1 MNRKLVNGL
10 LLLSV
15 ATVGCGTFTSC
26 KDTDEDFKNEIIL
39 SQDELA
45 KKLIAYIDEHKCECP
60 KDAQALLD
68 QVRAFLTNGEG
79 QPLKSMSSAV
89 LSLIDGTLEQTFGS
103 DYTSWKGNVVM
114 KGDLETKLE
123 DYVKKGEIEVD
134 LSGYVKDDD
143 TYKQLGKDIATLNLW
158 KSQMDEWKEG
168 INKEDIK
175 AALARADEA
184 YMSALEANKILTDL
198 VPRLEENL
206 SDITETIGQIS
217 ELVNTLEASLT
228 SLQLELKKLQPQID
242 AINQRLNKLITG
254 IITQQTY
261 NPMFGSINLPI
272 GLQSNILANYYG
284 YTDKDIVFPFGEN
297 ATEYNGD
304 KSVINNAA
312 VQAAI
317 HSLGYATKTV
327 SGYYM
332 SDDNDSNLGK
342 LYLTINPN
350 NVNFDGVILSL
361 VDSQD
366 NEALKIKAEKDDE
379 TILNFGWTRA
389 NNGFYAAKANIDPK
403 DATKLNL
410 RVEDGL
416 KSAMKDA
423 LLDHTKSDFVAL
435 GKVILNQMENICP
448 AYGVKASWTADE
460 IVDGETVT
468 KEYAVYSNYNIA
480 AATIRPL
487 GYEFLYGEGTNKKLP
502 TFGRLKD
509 KLHEFF
515 NDVKNDITFSF
526 GLGINPDDYKI
537 NLDLSQIKFNVG
549 IDKLTVI
556 IPSMPIYE
564 PGHENDDNYIVG
576 RTAETP
582 IELTYNADGTVS
594 GNDGALN
601 GLVDAINTA
610 VKGMLTGNENSI
622 QSIINKEVVTK
633 MNSLISDL
641 NDQLKGIDGNVE
653 SQIKDILDKIEN
665 QLAGKLD
672 GVQGL
677 VDKYNALAKKINN
690 FLKNPNN
697 YLQVM
702 MAYETKNEGLHQL
715 SNSINDPSLFNQAG
729 GNSIELFATSY
740 TAELVAP
747 SYLKFVAV
755 TRAWNGKN
763 QDAAEVKRVN
773 DANELLNVVRPGRQ
787 QRFGI
792 SGLKSGYKYEIVYTS
807 LDYRGYTSTN
817 LYYLTVK

>member
-68 QVRAFLTNGEG
+68 QVRTFLTNGEG

-114 KGDLETKLE
+114 KGDLETKLA
-123 DYVKKGEIEVD
+123 DYVKKGDIDID

-143 TYKQLGKDIATLNLW
+143 TYKQLGKDIAALNLW

-168 INKEDIK
+168 INKEDID
-175 AALARADEA
+175 AALARANEA
-184 YMSALEANKILTDL
+184 YMAALEANNILTDL
-198 VPRLEENL
+198 VPLLEQNL

-217 ELVNTLEASLT
+217 ELVNDLETSLT

-254 IITQQTY
+254 IIAQQTY

-350 NVNFDGVILSL
+350 NVNFDGVNLSL

-366 NEALKIKAEKDDE
+366 NEALKIKAQKDDE

-435 GKVILNQMENICP
+435 GKVLLNQMENICP

-480 AATIRPL
+480 AATVRPL
-487 GYEFLYGEGTNKKLP
+487 GYEFLYGEGTSKELP

-537 NLDLSQIKFNVG
+537 NLDLSKVEIKIQPENIVVKIPALDIIENGVTVG
-549 IDKLTVI
+549 QTKPEDVVLGYDSTGTLT
-556 IPSMPIYE
+556 
-564 PGHENDDNYIVG
+564 
-576 RTAETP
+576 
-582 IELTYNADGTVS
+582 
-594 GNDGALN
+594 GNDAALN
-601 GLVDAINTA
+601 GLVNAINKA
-610 VKGMLTGNENSI
+610 VTDMLSDPNDKNSL
-622 QSIINKEVVTK
+622 QNIIKTEVTSK
-633 MNSLISDL
+633 MNNLISDL

>member
-168 INKEDIK
+168 INKEDIE
-175 AALARADEA
+175 AALARANEA
-184 YMSALEANKILTDL
+184 YMSALEANNILTDL
-198 VPRLEENL
+198 VPLLEENL

-228 SLQLELKKLQPQID
+228 SLQLEVKKLQPQID

-487 GYEFLYGEGTNKKLP
+487 GYEFLYGEGTNKELP